1 MGQLQSWLDEE
12 WVRMDAK
19 GNIIGSCGGRKKAE
33 GKPRCL
39 PKKKAQ
45 GMSKEARAKIVQRK
59 RRKDPNPNRKGKPIN
74 VSTKLS
80 VGGKVDKL
88 KSIPKGNKGLP
99 KLPKEVRNKMGYMAQ
114 GGLAKQNKLKLKN
127 GGFIAKGCGKVMYNK
142 RKVTTIS
149 QEQICKEYQE

>member
-1 MGQLQSWLDEE
+1 MSKGQLQSWLDEE
-12 WVRMDAK
+12 WVRMDSK

-74 VSTKLS
+74 VSTKLKK
-80 VGGKVDKL
+80 GGEVKL
-88 KSIPKGNKGLP
+88 SKKADLNKDG
-99 KLPKEVRNKMGYMAQ
+99 KFSEYEKARGMAIQ
-114 GGLAKQNKLKLKN
+114 KAMSKQNKVKMKK
-127 GGFIAKGCGKVMYNK
+127 GGFIAKGCGKVMSNK

-149 QEQICKEYQE
+149 